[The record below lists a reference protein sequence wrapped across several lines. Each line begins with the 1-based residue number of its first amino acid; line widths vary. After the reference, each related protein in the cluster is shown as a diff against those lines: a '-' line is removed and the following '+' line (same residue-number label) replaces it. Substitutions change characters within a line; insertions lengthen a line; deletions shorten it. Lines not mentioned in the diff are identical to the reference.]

1 MPSSRLSLT
10 SSDSGNVPRDE
21 VNTDQGV
28 ALSSVPATPADDFSG
43 RSSLE
48 QGAFSS
54 SPAEGARSALADL
67 TGVSHRRPTWPEM
80 ASQELRSVRSSPNG
94 AMNSE
99 NAAQTFSGSSCPPT
113 SPLQSRLGIVGR
125 RELSRSLLG
134 LSLTPRS
141 SASLSVATGP
151 VSGSQRIDSD
161 TDPARTVSTESA
173 AVRVLWGTD
182 LSVEEAHAK
191 LVSFLLN
198 FQASRR
204 SRAVGLEATD
214 LSPPEATLTPF
225 YVHRLQELHETESWT
240 LNVSMEHVLEYDEAL
255 YKRLVRY
262 PSDMISLFDMAANQV
277 YREMFLSDDNDSV
290 GQIQVRVYDLGV
302 TNSLRQLEPSHLDS
316 LVAVRG
322 MIVRTSGLI
331 PDLADAFYR
340 CMNCLHT
347 AVVPIRH
354 GRVQEPSSCSRCGLK
369 SSYQLIHNRCC
380 FTDKQIVRLQ
390 ESPESVPQGETP
402 ASISLVLY
410 EDMVDSMKPGDR
422 VEVTGI
428 YRAMPV
434 RVHPRMRNV
443 RSVFRTYLDV
453 VHVKRTDA
461 RRVVDIPEAGDADA
475 VLQGALLSDGATSAL
490 SEGNDTGTAP
500 VAPGASATAPWTPA
514 EYAPVPETSPMW
526 RPVHNWEA
534 RIRELARD
542 PRIYERLAASIA
554 PSIWGMDDVKKGVLC
569 QLFGGTR
576 KDFASAGGTRFR
588 SDINVLIVGDP
599 GVSKSQLLSFVHR
612 ISPRGIYTSGRGS
625 SAVGLTAYVTKDPET
640 HDAVLESGALV
651 LSDRGICCI
660 DEFDKMSEQS
670 RTILHEAMEQQTISI
685 AKAGIIATL
694 NARTSVLAAA
704 NPVESCYNPRLS
716 VIENIQMP
724 PTLLSRFDLVYL
736 ILDKPSA
743 DDDRRLARHIVSL
756 FHEEK
761 VDDTGDVGTSI
772 DGLPLV
778 DLRTLAA
785 YISYAR
791 EQVHPVLSNDASD
804 TLITGYMDMRRLG
817 SAHVAY
823 GVPKTITATPRQLE
837 SLIRLSEAHAKIR
850 LSPVVE
856 RVDVEEALRLMK
868 IATQQSATDP
878 ITGRIDLDLLQTG
891 HSAAWRQRVNEL
903 ARALWSLLQERESAS
918 PLRKQAVFHL
928 LRQQAAQGSGASS
941 NDTVRDDEF
950 EEALRIL
957 QNEQKIRLIQHGTAL
972 VRCM

>member
-1 MPSSRLSLT
+1 MPRSQDHLT
-10 SSDSGNVPRDE
+10 QISSDNEIGDSTVP
-21 VNTDQGV
+21 
-28 ALSSVPATPADDFSG
+28 LSSVPATPADGFS
-43 RSSLE
+43 RRFSAE
-48 QGAFSS
+48 QSTMSS
-54 SPAEGARSALADL
+54 SPRGGAAFARSSVAG
-67 TGVSHRRPTWPEM
+67 TSRPTGLRSEEAM
-80 ASQELRSVRSSPNG
+80 LEARSVRSSPG
-94 AMNSE
+94 RALNSDSAIQE
-99 NAAQTFSGSSCPPT
+99 GFGSSCPPT
-113 SPLQSRLGIVGR
+113 SPLENRFGVVGR

-141 SASLSVATGP
+141 GGSLSAGA
-151 VSGSQRIDSD
+151 GSQLIESD
-161 TDPARTVSTESA
+161 TEAARTVSTESA

-182 LSVEEAHAK
+182 LSVEEAHSK
-191 LVSFLLN
+191 LVSFLSS
-198 FQASRR
+198 FRVSSASSDVDRDGNDQ
-204 SRAVGLEATD
+204 STPDTAQ
-214 LSPPEATLTPF
+214 TPF
-225 YVHRLQELHETESWT
+225 YVQRLQELHETESWT
-240 LNVSMEHVLEYDEAL
+240 LNVSMSHILEYDEAL
-255 YKRLVRY
+255 YRKLARY

-277 YREMFLSDDNDSV
+277 YREMFTNDDGRNP
-290 GQIQVRVYDLGV
+290 GQIQVRVYDLGM
-302 TNSLRQLEPSHLDS
+302 TSSLRQLEPTDLDS

-322 MIVRTSGLI
+322 MIVRASGLI

-347 AVVPIRH
+347 TVVSIRH
-354 GRVQEPSSCSRCGLK
+354 GRVQEPSACSRCGLK

-422 VEVTGI
+422 VEITGI

-434 RVHPRMRNV
+434 RVHPRMRSV

-453 VHVKRTDA
+453 VHVKHTDA
-461 RRVVDIPEAGDADA
+461 RRVLDIPEAGDVDA
-475 VLQGALLSDGATSAL
+475 VLQETHPAASVALGSSGAPVTISRQAASVTSA
-490 SEGNDTGTAP
+490 
-500 VAPGASATAPWTPA
+500 GASWTAA
-514 EYAPVPETSPMW
+514 EYAPVAEASPVW
-526 RPVHNWEA
+526 RPVHDWEL
-534 RIRELARD
+534 RIRELSRD

-576 KDFASAGGTRFR
+576 KDFASAGGARFR
-588 SDINVLIVGDP
+588 SEINVLIVGDP

-625 SAVGLTAYVTKDPET
+625 SAVGLTAYVTRDPET
-640 HDAVLESGALV
+640 RDTVLESGALV

-704 NPVESCYNPRLS
+704 NPVESCYNPQLS

-736 ILDKPSA
+736 VLDKPAA
-743 DDDRRLARHIVSL
+743 DEDRRLARHIVSL
-756 FHEEK
+756 FHEDAEQPGSSA
-761 VDDTGDVGTSI
+761 TASA
-772 DGLPLV
+772 DGLSLV
-778 DLRTLAA
+778 DLPTLAA

-817 SAHVAY
+817 SSHVAY

-856 RVDVEEALRLMK
+856 RCDVEEALRLVK

-903 ARALWSLLQERESAS
+903 ARALWSLLQERESGG
-918 PLRKQAVFHL
+918 PLRKQAVLHL
-928 LRQQAAQGSGASS
+928 LRQQATGAGMAPSR
-941 NDTVRDDEF
+941 DTVREDEF

-957 QNEQKIRLIQHGTAL
+957 QNEQKIRFIQQGAAMVL
-972 VRCM
+972 CV